1 MITLSTKKSLTK
13 LFQLNQLQLK
23 KAVTDFLKKHYEK
36 VVETEYYV
44 YAAGEYDVALVAHL
58 DTVCEIDANYKQIFC
73 DIDKGVFWC
82 PTGLGADDRAGVY
95 GIIQLIEKYNYKPH
109 VIFTVD
115 EEIGGIGAQALAA
128 IKNPFSNLKYIIQLD
143 RQGEKDCV
151 FYKCGNK
158 EFQNYVASFDFTIKK
173 GSYSDISFI
182 CPIWGVAG
190 VNLSIGYENEHTY
203 GEHFF
208 YHNFWSTLQKV
219 RKMLDDSK
227 NVNQFEYIENNEK
240 ECAIC
245 HKSLGDKEG
254 MSFLMNQYQT
264 ITLCKDC
271 AGGL

>member
-23 KAVTDFLKKHYEK
+23 KAVTDFLKKHYKK

-73 DIDKGVFWC
+73 DTDNGAFWC

-109 VIFTVD
+109 VIFTTD
-115 EEIGGIGAQALAA
+115 EEIGGVGAQAFAT
-128 IKNPFSNLKYIIQLD
+128 IKNPFPNLKYIIQLD

-158 EFQNYVASFDFTIKK
+158 EFQNYVTSFGFTIEK

-182 CPIWGVAG
+182 CPAWGIAG
-190 VNLSIGYENEHTY
+190 VNLSIGYKNEHTY
-203 GEHFF
+203 AEHFF
-208 YHNFWSTLQKV
+208 YRDFWSTLQKV

-227 NVNQFEYIENNEK
+227 NVNQFEYIKSTEK

-245 HKSLGDKEG
+245 HKSLNDKEG
-254 MSFLMNQYQT
+254 LNFLINQYQT
-264 ITLCKDC
+264 VTLCSEC
-271 AGGL
+271 VEG